1 MKIRSHGLGLL
12 LALAVGPAAAVE
24 LTEDMLRQLDLLEE
38 YGQGYRIQDVGD
50 WRLLTNSTVDE
61 AKQLLATVDR
71 AQETFAAV
79 MRHLGVPL
87 EPPADRLLIVLH
99 RDRQAFDDYFAR
111 TGAFKLSENLGGF
124 YSPLSNRIECYA
136 GAEDAAL
143 RISHEVSH
151 QLAFNQGVLRRRE
164 PLPMWLVEGLA
175 GQFEMGDAT
184 ATYGPLTDNQS
195 GRRGELV
202 LFYRKG
208 WLAPLEDLFSWSNA
222 EVESLDDLERERRR
236 PAESR
241 RAANESE
248 AGDVQIAKLALV
260 YVQGFGVCRYLIR
273 EKPRQ
278 FREFLRLLSVP
289 NQPREPDARL
299 IQAERVFGPL
309 DDLQTEWEAWLAVE
323 LANDPDPPEDDEEPD
338 TAPEETAE

>member
-1 MKIRSHGLGLL
+1 MTIRSHGLAFL
-12 LALAVGPAAAVE
+12 LALVVGPTAAAE

-71 AQETFAAV
+71 AQSTWDAV
-79 MRHLGVPL
+79 MAHLGVRL

-99 RDRQAFDDYFAR
+99 RDRQAFDDYFER
-111 TGAFKLSENLGGF
+111 TGAFKPSENLGGF
-124 YSPLSNRIECYA
+124 YSPLSNRVECYA

-164 PLPMWLVEGLA
+164 LLPMWLVEGLA
-175 GQFEMGDAT
+175 GQFEMGDPT
-184 ATYGPLTDNQS
+184 APYGPLTDNQS
-195 GRRGELV
+195 NRRGELV

-208 WLAPLEDLFSWSNA
+208 WLAPLEDLFSWSKA
-222 EVESLDDLERERRR
+222 EVERLADLERRR

-248 AGDVQIAKLALV
+248 AGDVQIARLALV
-260 YVQGFGVCRYLIR
+260 YVQGFGVCRFLIR

-338 TAPEETAE
+338 TESEEAAE